1 MKCRNERGL
10 DNLSQASKLWEFKQY
25 RYFENTQKRSF
36 NCPGELIKALQR
48 PVTFKLGIEKWR
60 GRKGIQAKRGI
71 WKCLGG
77 LRVTWIWALLHGLI
91 GDH

>member
-1 MKCRNERGL
+1 MKTHKKGALTN
-10 DNLSQASKLWEFKQY
+10 KK
-25 RYFENTQKRSF
+25 
-36 NCPGELIKALQR
+36 GELIKALQR

-60 GRKGIQAKRGI
+60 GRKGIQAKIGV

-91 GDH
+91 RDH